1 MFTKVTQF
9 LSRIKAPSRKATR
22 REAFRASL
30 RYEQLEDRR
39 LMTVTHTFNNGIL
52 TITSDSASDV
62 INVQQS
68 SMNVFYQANGSGNL
82 GLTSVGSVTRVVVNA
97 GGGND
102 TVTAPTVTKPLTII
116 GGLGDDTLSGGP
128 GNDVIYG
135 DDVPTQTFSAADPFT
150 TSQSGGTTYTNL
162 PSGSFFNQRRVARFN
177 NATSVSVASAT
188 QDWKATLPIA
198 NSSRTNLMYRQDF
211 NLTPKDLTGL
221 GSMSFDITVTGSV
234 NGYWNLLDSNGYIAE
249 VPAGFTLP
257 AGNHTVTLDLST
269 AAIDEGFDLSKIV
282 SMDISIAAASANST
296 IVVKNFR
303 KGEFLPAAGGN
314 DIINGLGGADQLFGQ
329 AGDDTFRISGVR
341 EAFGELINGGSGL
354 DTVRNVT
361 TNDIVLTDFRTT
373 GGHGRQ
379 TVFQVEQFFG
389 NNKGILGR
397 DSSAGADG
405 VGNDTDDLDFTGI
418 EFSGVTTINLRSG
431 NDQYIGGKTALTVNG
446 GTGNDT
452 MSAGVGGGTLSGEAG
467 NDTLT
472 GGTAATT
479 LSGGA
484 GVDILN
490 AGVGATTFN
499 FVIADTNNAEDQVFG
514 FRKGTDKIRLNT
526 SHYGQGQLAVVA
538 GSSPSGTGASSQIRY
553 NNNGVSGDTTIYL
566 PGTGGLA
573 FRRIKL
579 VGFFGALDSTDFI
592 QV

>member
-1 MFTKVTQF
+1 
-9 LSRIKAPSRKATR
+9 
-22 REAFRASL
+22 
-30 RYEQLEDRR
+30 
-39 LMTVTHTFNNGIL
+39 MTVTHTLNNGIL
-52 TITSDSASDV
+52 TITSDNAGDV

-68 SMNVFYQANGSGNL
+68 SMSVFYQANGSGNL
-82 GLTSVGSVTRVVVNA
+82 GLTPLGSVNRVVVNA

-150 TSQSGGTTYTNL
+150 TSQSGGVPYITL

-177 NATSVSVASAT
+177 NATSVSVASTT

-234 NGYWNLLDSNGYIAE
+234 TGYWNLMDSNGYIAE

-303 KGEFLPAAGGN
+303 KGEFLPAVGGN

-341 EAFGELINGGSGL
+341 EAFGDLINGGSGL

-397 DSSAGADG
+397 DSSPDG

-418 EFSGVTTINLRSG
+418 EFNSVTTINLRSG

-446 GTGNDT
+446 GTGNDK

-467 NDTLT
+467 DDELT

-479 LSGGA
+479 LSGGV
-484 GVDILN
+484 GVDKLN

-499 FVIADTNNAEDQVFG
+499 FSIADTNNAEDKVFG

-526 SHYGQGQLAVVA
+526 SVFGQALPLAVVA
-538 GSSPSGTGASSQIRY
+538 GSSPSSTGASSQIRY
-553 NNNGVSGDTTIYL
+553 DNNGVSGDTTIYL
-566 PGTGGLA
+566 PGTGLNA

>member
-1 MFTKVTQF
+1 
-9 LSRIKAPSRKATR
+9 
-22 REAFRASL
+22 
-30 RYEQLEDRR
+30 
-39 LMTVTHTFNNGIL
+39 
-52 TITSDSASDV
+52 
-62 INVQQS
+62 
-68 SMNVFYQANGSGNL
+68 
-82 GLTSVGSVTRVVVNA
+82 
-97 GGGND
+97 
-102 TVTAPTVTKPLTII
+102 
-116 GGLGDDTLSGGP
+116 
-128 GNDVIYG
+128 
-135 DDVPTQTFSAADPFT
+135 
-150 TSQSGGTTYTNL
+150 
-162 PSGSFFNQRRVARFN
+162 
-177 NATSVSVASAT
+177 
-188 QDWKATLPIA
+188 
-198 NSSRTNLMYRQDF
+198 
-211 NLTPKDLTGL
+211 
-221 GSMSFDITVTGSV
+221 
-234 NGYWNLLDSNGYIAE
+234 
-249 VPAGFTLP
+249 
-257 AGNHTVTLDLST
+257 
-269 AAIDEGFDLSKIV
+269 
-282 SMDISIAAASANST
+282 MDISIAAASANST

-303 KGEFLPAAGGN
+303 KGEFLPAVGGN

-467 NDTLT
+467 DDTLT

-499 FVIADTNNAEDQVFG
+499 FAIADTNNAEDQVFG

-526 SHYGQGQLAVVA
+526 SIYGQGQLAVVA

-566 PGTGGLA
+566 PGTGLNA